1 MKKHYSFRKILF
13 AVLIGGLL
21 CTVLTGALLVSC
33 MVPTNYLEPDVPKY
47 KEDCAPPSLSPG
59 NTIKVVTFNIA
70 YAKNIDRA
78 IYELSKQPELQD
90 ADILLLQEMDHDGTH
105 RIAQALHYNYVY
117 YPASIHP
124 LNGKHFGNAILSKW
138 PISEEAKILLPHKNP
153 VSKQVRIA
161 VFATI
166 TIGNDRINVY
176 NIHAETIV
184 LRRSKRLDQV
194 KALINHIS
202 GQRPLEYIIA
212 GGDFNT
218 VRKKNIETITQL
230 FNDVGLERATE
241 QVGATSKI
249 FLPLDHIYTKG
260 LHVVDAGKVKN
271 TEASD
276 HFPVWVI
283 LEKGKLS
290 ASQQRQTY

>member
-1 MKKHYSFRKILF
+1 MKKHYSFRKIVCAL
-13 AVLIGGLL
+13 LIGVVL

-33 MVPTNYLEPDVPKY
+33 MIPTNYLEPDVPKS
-47 KEDCAPPSLSPG
+47 KEDFAPPLPSPG

-70 YAKNIDRA
+70 YAKNIERA
-78 IYELSKQPELQD
+78 IYELNAWPELQD
-90 ADILLLQEMDHDGTH
+90 ADILLLQEMDYDGPQ
-105 RIAQALHYNYVY
+105 RIAHALHYNYVY

-161 VFATI
+161 VSATI
-166 TIGNDRINVY
+166 TIANDHITVY

-194 KALINHIS
+194 KALIDHIS
-202 GQRPLEYIIA
+202 GQQALEYIIV

-218 VRKKNIETITQL
+218 VRKKNIATITQL

-260 LHVVDAGKVKN
+260 LHVIDAGKVKN
-271 TEASD
+271 TGASD

-283 LEKGKLS
+283 LEKMSVTSWHG
-290 ASQQRQTY
+290 R